1 MKMIV
6 KIKEALKDR
15 FYSDL
20 IFVIVALLVTF
31 IIVDG
36 FYYLVHYRDKEE
48 LKPIPTVK
56 VVSIPISTVYG
67 ILYKDGTRSKVAAN
81 SFIWDNGKI
90 NFYVN
95 DTLVVKTISSALVDS
110 VYMYK

>member
-1 MKMIV
+1 M
-6 KIKEALKDR
+6 LKDR

-20 IFVIVALLVTF
+20 VFAISVLLIGFV
-31 IIVDG
+31 IVDG
-36 FYYLVHYRDKEE
+36 FYYFTHYKDKEE

-56 VVSIPISTVYG
+56 VVNIPINTVYG
-67 ILYKDGTRSKVAAN
+67 ILYKDGTRGKVTAN

-110 VYMYK
+110 VYVCK